1 LPGGDFPCGYLI
13 GEKKMMNEQ
22 NLLQLFVQ
30 FGLAGLIGFLLG
42 LEREMSAKKASH
54 IGIRDFVFFA
64 LLGATSAFI
73 AGQYGNPWIII
84 AVFGGVT
91 VLLITQYWASHEE
104 DIGITTEMA
113 AILTFTLGVLMI
125 RGAKEL
131 AIALAILASGILFQK
146 EMIQSLRQR
155 IKTFE
160 LQAVLKFLII
170 TFIILPVLPQQTLD
184 NYLSMAVGHISAT
197 DVESGQVE
205 ITLDPDK
212 RLKEEDEVRLYI
224 HGWETVGNVVIT
236 DIIRGKAYG
245 QYTGDRFDNVTEGT
259 SVRKPFGTEVL
270 NTALS
275 ALKPYKLWL
284 IVVLVSFISFV
295 GYALIKIIGHGAGI
309 GLTGLVGG
317 LVSSTVTT
325 LSFARRSVEFP
336 DFNRNFAVAV
346 VLASSIMF
354 PRLLLEIAVVNQALM
369 KNMALPILVMGITG
383 LCLAAYFYLRTGRDQ
398 TENPAMNFDNPFSLK
413 SAINFALV
421 FAAILVITR
430 LATIYLGST
439 WLPLVSIVSGLTD
452 ADAIAFS
459 ISDAQQ
465 AQMISLDWASF
476 NLVLGALSN
485 TFMKL
490 FLVFTLGHRGLFRH
504 LLASFTIIGV
514 AGIITMV
521 FYYDFTGITG

>member
-1 LPGGDFPCGYLI
+1 MHDPD
-13 GEKKMMNEQ
+13 
-22 NLLQLFVQ
+22 LLQLFVQ
-30 FGLAGLIGFLLG
+30 FGLAGLVGFLLG
-42 LEREMSAKKASH
+42 LEREMSTKTASH

-64 LLGATSAFI
+64 LLGATSAYI

-91 VLLITQYWASHEE
+91 VLLITQYRASHEE

-113 AILTFTLGVLMI
+113 AILTFTLGVLLV
-125 RGAKEL
+125 REATEL

-146 EMIQSLRQR
+146 EVIQSLRER
-155 IKTFE
+155 IKTYE

-170 TFIILPVLPQQTLD
+170 TFIILPVLPRQTLD
-184 NYLSMAVGHISAT
+184 NYLSIAVGHISAA
-197 DVESGQVE
+197 DIDSGQVE
-205 ITLDPDK
+205 IALDPDT
-212 RLKEEDEVRLYI
+212 RLKEENEVRLYM
-224 HGWETVGNVVIT
+224 HGWETIGNVIIT
-236 DIIRGKAYG
+236 DIIRNKAYG
-245 QYTGDRFDNVTEGT
+245 RYIGDHFDSVVKGT
-259 SVRKPFGTEVL
+259 DVRLPFGAEAL
-270 NTALS
+270 STALS

-295 GYALIKIIGHGAGI
+295 GYVLIKLMGHGAGI

-325 LSFARRSVEFP
+325 LSFAKRSVEFP

-346 VLASSIMF
+346 VLAASIMF

-369 KNMALPILVMGITG
+369 KSMALPVLVMGVTG
-383 LCLAAYFYLRTGRDQ
+383 FCMAAYFYLRTGKEQ
-398 TENPAMNFDNPFSLK
+398 TENPVMTFDNPFSLK

-421 FAAILVITR
+421 FAVILVITR
-430 LATIYLGST
+430 LATTYLGST

-465 AQMISLDWASF
+465 AGIITLDWASF

-490 FLVFTLGHRGLFRH
+490 FLVFTLGHRGLFKR
-504 LLASFTIIGV
+504 LLTSFIIIGI
-514 AGIITMV
+514 AGISTML
-521 FYYDFTGITG
+521 FYYDFFSISA

>member
-1 LPGGDFPCGYLI
+1 
-13 GEKKMMNEQ
+13 MNEQ
-22 NLLQLFVQ
+22 NLLQLFVL
-30 FGLAGLIGFLLG
+30 FGLTGLIGFLLG
-42 LEREMSAKKASH
+42 LEREMSAKKTRH
-54 IGIRDFVFFA
+54 IGIRDFIFFA

-84 AVFGGVT
+84 AVFGGAT

-146 EMIQSLRQR
+146 EMIHSLRER

-170 TFIILPVLPQQTLD
+170 TFIILPVLPRQTLD
-184 NYLSMAVGHISAT
+184 NYLAMEVGHISAT
-197 DVESGQVE
+197 DFESGQVE
-205 ITLDPDK
+205 ITLDPNK
-212 RLKEEDEVRLYI
+212 RLKAEDTVRLYNN
-224 HGWETVGNVVIT
+224 GWELVGNVIVT
-236 DIIRGKAYG
+236 DLIRGKAYG
-245 QYTGDRFDNVTEGT
+245 QYVGDHFDNVFEGST
-259 SVRKPFGTEVL
+259 VRMPLGTDVI

-354 PRLLLEIAVVNQALM
+354 PRLLIEIAVVNQALM
-369 KNMALPILVMGITG
+369 KNMALPILVMGFTG
-383 LCLAAYFYLRTGRDQ
+383 LCLAAYFYLRTGQEQ
-398 TENPAMNFDNPFSLK
+398 TQNPAMNFDNPFSLK

-421 FAAILVITR
+421 FAVVLVITR
-430 LATIYLGST
+430 LATTYLGST

-465 AQMISLDWASF
+465 SGMISLDWASF

-490 FLVFTLGHRGLFRH
+490 FLVFSLGHRGLFSR

-514 AGIITMV
+514 VGILTM
-521 FYYDFTGITG
+521 FLYYDYPGLTG

>member
-1 LPGGDFPCGYLI
+1 MRDPG
-13 GEKKMMNEQ
+13 
-22 NLLQLFVQ
+22 LLQLFIQ

-42 LEREMSAKKASH
+42 LEREMSSIKASH
-54 IGIRDFVFFA
+54 VGIRDFVFFA
-64 LLGATSAFI
+64 LLGAISAFI

-91 VLLITQYWASHEE
+91 ILLITQYWASHEQ

-113 AILTFTLGVLMI
+113 AILTFTFGVLLI
-125 RGAKEL
+125 KGATEL
-131 AIALAILASGILFQK
+131 AIALAILTSGILFQK
-146 EMIQSLRQR
+146 EMIHSLRER
-155 IKTFE
+155 IQKFE

-170 TFIILPVLPQQTLD
+170 TFIILPVLPRHTLD
-184 NYLSMAVGHISAT
+184 TYLAFPVGQISAT
-197 DVESGQVE
+197 DRATGQVE
-205 ITLDPDK
+205 ITINLDT
-212 RLKEEDEVRLYI
+212 RIEEESEVRLYS
-224 HGWETVGNVVIT
+224 HGWESIGTAIIT
-236 DIIRGKAYG
+236 EAFRGKAYG
-245 QYTGDRFDNVTEGT
+245 NYIGDHFDSVDKGT
-259 SVRKPFGTEVL
+259 IVRIPIGNDFI

-295 GYALIKIIGHGAGI
+295 GYVLIKVIGHGAGI

-336 DFNRNFAVAV
+336 DLNRNFAVAV
-346 VLASSIMF
+346 VLASAIMF
-354 PRLLLEIAVVNQALM
+354 PRLLLEIAVVNQDLM
-369 KNMALPILVMGITG
+369 KNMALPILVMGATG
-383 LCLAAYFYLRTGRDQ
+383 LVMAAYFYLRAGKEQAD
-398 TENPAMNFDNPFSLK
+398 NPVMKFDNPFSLK
-413 SAINFALV
+413 AAINFALL
-421 FAAILVITR
+421 FALILVITR

-439 WLPLVSIVSGLTD
+439 WLPLVAIVSGLTD
-452 ADAIAFS
+452 ADAVAFS

-465 AQMISLDWASF
+465 AGIITLDWASF

-490 FLVFTLGHRGLFRH
+490 FLVFTLGHRGLFKH

-514 AGIITMV
+514 TGIMTMI
-521 FYYDFTGITG
+521 FYYDFSTLTG

>member
-1 LPGGDFPCGYLI
+1 
-13 GEKKMMNEQ
+13 MNESD
-22 NLLQLFVQ
+22 LLQLFVQ
-30 FGLAGLIGFLLG
+30 FSLAGLIGFLLG

-113 AILTFTLGVLMI
+113 AILTFTLGVLLI
-125 RGAKEL
+125 RGAQEL

-146 EMIQSLRQR
+146 EMIQSLRER

-170 TFIILPVLPQQTLD
+170 TFIILPVLPRQTLD
-184 NYLSMAVGHISAT
+184 TYLAITTGHISVT
-197 DVESGQVE
+197 DIKTGQVE

-212 RLKEEDEVRLYI
+212 RLQEGEEVRLYV
-224 HGWETVGNVVIT
+224 HGWEPVGNVIIT
-236 DIIRGKAYG
+236 DIIKGKAYG
-245 QYTGDRFDNVTEGT
+245 NYVGDHFASVVEGT
-259 SVRKPFGTEVL
+259 SVRIPFGIDVI

-275 ALKPYKLWL
+275 GLKPYKLWL

-295 GYALIKIIGHGAGI
+295 GYVLIKTIGHGAGI

-325 LSFARRSVEFP
+325 LSFARRSMEFP
-336 DFNRNFAVAV
+336 DYNRNFAVAV
-346 VLASSIMF
+346 VLAASIMF

-369 KNMALPILVMGITG
+369 KSMALPILVMGGTG
-383 LCLAAYFYLRTGRDQ
+383 LCMAAYFYLRSHTAQ

-421 FAAILVITR
+421 FAAVLVITR
-430 LATIYLGST
+430 LATTYLGNT

-465 AQMISLDWASF
+465 AGIITLDWASF

-490 FLVFTLGHRGLFRH
+490 FLVFTLGHRGLFRR
-504 LLASFTIIGV
+504 LFASFSIIGA
-514 AGIITMV
+514 AGIITMIV
-521 FYYDFTGITG
+521 YYDLTGMAG